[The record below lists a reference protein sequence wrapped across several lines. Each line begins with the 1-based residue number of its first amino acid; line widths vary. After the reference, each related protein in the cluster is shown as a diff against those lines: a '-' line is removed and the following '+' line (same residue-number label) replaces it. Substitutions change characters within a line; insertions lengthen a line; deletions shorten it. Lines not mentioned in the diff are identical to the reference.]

1 MPLYDD
7 EDAEDAGDVMCKDVA
22 PAGKLLRDSPPP
34 GAMIERFCETTRR
47 SCDVPG
53 STYRGMPRLVHRI
66 KVRHD
71 DGTAAEYEVDE
82 YDQQRGVF
90 ADLLMSPKASKWLLE
105 QGCAFWSAPSITE
118 TSTFQPYPLPLS
130 RSKHPLYGE
139 EFKGVQKAKR
149 RQQMRKRKKEGHD
162 GVNSAQGVNKSLKP
176 EISPQSLRPSSE
188 ETGALSLVQLSR
200 PSQPSFEPMLE
211 PPRELPLPPPEREPP
226 SPPEPERP
234 SEPPEPPSVPSD
246 SPESLEP
253 AVQTQPASVSAP
265 EAEEEVELE
274 DISMVR
280 PHICTHTWDPYHIT
294 YAKYKYQ

>member
-22 PAGKLLRDSPPP
+22 PAGKLSRDSPPP

-105 QGCAFWSAPSITE
+105 QG
-118 TSTFQPYPLPLS
+118 
-130 RSKHPLYGE
+130 SKHPLYGE

-149 RQQMRKRKKEGHD
+149 GQQMRKRKKEGHD